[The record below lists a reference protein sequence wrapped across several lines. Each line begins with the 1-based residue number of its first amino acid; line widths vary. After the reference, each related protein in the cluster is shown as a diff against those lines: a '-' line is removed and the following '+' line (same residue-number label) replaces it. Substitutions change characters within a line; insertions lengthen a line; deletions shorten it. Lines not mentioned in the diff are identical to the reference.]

1 MSKIKVDDSDK
12 TILSYSEDTKW
23 EKSRRADPNEYK
35 TTSHGSF
42 FVGATVSLRFNG
54 TTVEVKGTV
63 LKDNRNKT
71 SLAIFTLDD
80 DGQNMFTF
88 DRSPSKDTLYNHT
101 LYSNMSLRADK
112 EHTLNMLLND
122 EDKRLWLDYIEY
134 TPTSSATDPPPESS
148 ATSDILPGSTNE
160 PQNSVDHE
168 GISTG
173 LVVGVSVAAVIL
185 TVLVVIGLWWLRRRD
200 RIKQASEEPAASF
213 MHPSGP
219 NTVAPMVQRG
229 FRHGHVQPYPST
241 MIPSG
246 GPRRPQIQYIPSQ
259 YSSATSASGTDQ
271 EQPQDIESEL
281 PPYRKRA

>member
-1 MSKIKVDDSDK
+1 MG
-12 TILSYSEDTKW
+12 
-23 EKSRRADPNEYK
+23 EKSQGRSKRVQDDEPRELLC
-35 TTSHGSF
+35 G
-42 FVGATVSLRFNG
+42 GDCDATVQRCANFYIYLDTPTSTQPRGKLPPG

-122 EDKRLWLDYIEY
+122 EDKRLWLDYIKY
-134 TPTSSATDPPPESS
+134 TPTSSATDTPPESS
-148 ATSDILPGSTNE
+148 ATSDTLPGLTNE

-185 TVLVVIGLWWLRRRD
+185 TVLVVIGLWCD
-200 RIKQASEEPAASF
+200 EPA
-213 MHPSGP
+213 
-219 NTVAPMVQRG
+219 
-229 FRHGHVQPYPST
+229 
-241 MIPSG
+241 
-246 GPRRPQIQYIPSQ
+246 
-259 YSSATSASGTDQ
+259 
-271 EQPQDIESEL
+271 
-281 PPYRKRA
+281 